1 MNIYEQKPSEYSCP
15 LRFQTG
21 AAGVKNFDT
30 LIERLPPDQ
39 RAAFESERAERQA
52 ELDEYVAAFG
62 YRT

>member
-1 MNIYEQKPSEYSCP
+1 MNIYEEQNEYNCP

-21 AAGVKNFDT
+21 AVGVKDFDS

-39 RAAFESERAERQA
+39 RVAFEAERAERQA
-52 ELDEYVAAFG
+52 ELDEYVEVFG